1 MSFKMELKR
10 VDTNLHAQ
18 IPIEA
23 FIDYSFFLG
32 LKHPC
37 FGLRTWALILFQTS
51 MFCTKNMGSDLVS
64 NIHVLD

>member
-51 MFCTKNMGSDLVS
+51 MFWT
-64 NIHVLD
+64 